1 VREYILVSYLC
12 QCLLPLIFNP
22 MKEPVTQVCSK
33 FHKAV
38 ELIGAR
44 WSGAIIQS
52 LMQGPT
58 RYGTIRAAVPEI
70 SDRMLSERLR
80 ILELEGIIGRT
91 VVPETPVR
99 VEYELTEKGR
109 GLESALTAIATWAER
124 WGTDGHEAIVHPA
137 APSPAP
143 SVPPGHPALRPQIG
157 PRIRPKSIP

>member
-1 VREYILVSYLC
+1 
-12 QCLLPLIFNP
+12 
-22 MKEPVTQVCSK
+22 MKEPITPVCSK

-52 LMQGPT
+52 LMHGPT

-80 ILELEGIIGRT
+80 ILELEGIIERT
-91 VVPETPVR
+91 VIPETPVR

-109 GLESALTAIATWAER
+109 GLEGALAAIARWAEK
-124 WGTDGHEAIVHPA
+124 WGTLEGHQA
-137 APSPAP
+137 AHTVPSPAP
-143 SVPPGHPALRPQIG
+143 APTRPEHTNPRPQVG
-157 PRIRPKSIP
+157 PRIRPKAIP

>member
-1 VREYILVSYLC
+1 VREYTLVSYLC
-12 QCLLPLIFNP
+12 QRLLAFIFNP
-22 MKEPVTQVCSK
+22 MKEPITPVCSK

-80 ILELEGIIGRT
+80 ILELEGIIERT
-91 VVPETPVR
+91 VIPETPVR

-124 WGTDGHEAIVHPA
+124 WGTIEGHDGSHSAPPPPTPPA
-137 APSPAP
+137 RPEPTP
-143 SVPPGHPALRPQIG
+143 RPQIG
-157 PRIRPKSIP
+157 PRIRPKAIP

>member
-1 VREYILVSYLC
+1 
-12 QCLLPLIFNP
+12 
-22 MKEPVTQVCSK
+22 MKEPITPVCAK

-52 LMQGPT
+52 LMHGPT

-80 ILELEGIIGRT
+80 ILELEGIIERS
-91 VVPETPVR
+91 VIPETPVR

-109 GLESALTAIATWAER
+109 GLESALGAIASWAEK
-124 WGTDGHEAIVHPA
+124 WGTVEGEEPA
-137 APSPAP
+137 HRAPTPPVTRTPRPEPSPA
-143 SVPPGHPALRPQIG
+143 RREIG
-157 PRIRPKSIP
+157 PRIRPKALP

>member
-1 VREYILVSYLC
+1 
-12 QCLLPLIFNP
+12 
-22 MKEPVTQVCSK
+22 MKEPITPVCSK

-80 ILELEGIIGRT
+80 ILELEGIIDRT
-91 VVPETPVR
+91 VIPETPVR
-99 VEYELTEKGR
+99 VEYQLTEKGR
-109 GLESALTAIATWAER
+109 GLESALTAIARWAER
-124 WGTDGHEAIVHPA
+124 WGTLEGQETGTH
-137 APSPAP
+137 PSPAP
-143 SVPPGHPALRPQIG
+143 SAQPLRQEHPVPRPQIG
-157 PRIRPKSIP
+157 PRIKPKAIS